1 MFPPRR
7 ILAAVDFSD
16 CSRVAL
22 NAASRFAAQC
32 GAQLVVLHAQ
42 DPLLAEAAKT
52 AGVDLAAETHQ
63 ELERFVRTA
72 VASPDDAE
80 RLVVTGKAADVICH
94 IAERESADVI
104 VIGAHGMSGVAHA
117 IFGSTTER
125 VLRGTAMS
133 VFVVPAAWTPPDPHA
148 TNLAGIGPVIAAVDL
163 KSGSAAAATAASGLA
178 ALLHSSLE
186 VIHVVPPIT
195 APGRWSS
202 HADRAIADAEYRAS
216 SELEILL
223 RGLRRDVPTQVRV
236 ETGNVAQVLAR
247 AAAPEG
253 PRRPL
258 LVLGRN
264 ATKPRGSAPGAI
276 AYRVLMQAEVPVL
289 VYLPMD

>member
-1 MFPPRR
+1 
-7 ILAAVDFSD
+7 
-16 CSRVAL
+16 
-22 NAASRFAAQC
+22 
-32 GAQLVVLHAQ
+32 
-42 DPLLAEAAKT
+42 
-52 AGVDLAAETHQ
+52 
-63 ELERFVRTA
+63 
-72 VASPDDAE
+72 
-80 RLVVTGKAADVICH
+80 
-94 IAERESADVI
+94 
-104 VIGAHGMSGVAHA
+104 
-117 IFGSTTER
+117 
-125 VLRGTAMS
+125 
-133 VFVVPAAWTPPDPHA
+133 
-148 TNLAGIGPVIAAVDL
+148 
-163 KSGSAAAATAASGLA
+163 
-178 ALLHSSLE
+178 